1 MIYLF
6 LADGFE
12 EIEALAPVDI
22 LRRGGK
28 DVVTVSITDKRKVTG
43 ARGICVVA
51 DKLLSDI
58 DESAG
63 EMFVLPG
70 GLPGADN
77 LEACKP
83 LCDMVTKANEQ
94 GKYVC
99 AICAAPK
106 ILGKLGILKGKKATC
121 YPGYEDALI
130 GATPTGAGVTVDGN
144 VVTANGMGSS
154 IDFALTLLSLVSG
167 DAKKIAKGILYNG

>member
-12 EIEALAPVDI
+12 EIEALTPVDI

-28 DVVTVSITDKRKVTG
+28 EVCTVSITDKLLVTG
-43 ARGICVVA
+43 ARGIPVMA
-51 DKLLSDI
+51 DKTITDI
-58 DESAG
+58 KPEQG
-63 EMFVLPG
+63 EMFILPG

-83 LCDMVTKANEQ
+83 LCDMIVKANEQ
-94 GKYVC
+94 GKFVC

-106 ILGKLGILKGKKATC
+106 ILGKLGIVKGKKAIC
-121 YPGYEDALI
+121 YPGYEDTLE
-130 GATPTGAGVTVDGN
+130 GAVIADTGVAVDGN
-144 VVTANGMGSS
+144 VVTANGMSS
-154 IDFALTLLSLVSG
+154 SLDFALTLLSLVS
-167 DAKKIAKGILYNG
+167 DKAEKIAKGILYNG

>member
-12 EIEALAPVDI
+12 EIEALTPVDV

-28 DVVTVSITDKRKVTG
+28 DVCTVSITDSKTVTG
-43 ARGICVVA
+43 ARKITVTA
-51 DKLLSDI
+51 DKTLSEI
-58 DESAG
+58 DENDG
-63 EMFVLPG
+63 EMFILPG

-77 LEACKP
+77 LENCDALCKI
-83 LCDMVTKANEQ
+83 LVNANKK
-94 GKYVC
+94 GKYVA

-106 ILGKLGILKGKKATC
+106 ILGKLNILNGKNAIC
-121 YPGYEDALI
+121 YPGYEDALL
-130 GATPTGAGVTVDGN
+130 GAKIADIPVAVDGN

-154 IDFALTLLSLVSG
+154 IEFALTLLSLVS
-167 DAKKIAKGILYNG
+167 DKADSVAKGILYNG

>member
-6 LADGFE
+6 LANGFE

-28 DVVTVSITDKRKVTG
+28 EVCTVSITDKLLVTG
-43 ARGICVVA
+43 ARGIPVMA
-51 DKLLSDI
+51 DKTIKDI
-58 DESAG
+58 NPDDG
-63 EMFVLPG
+63 EMFILPG

-83 LCDMVTKANEQ
+83 LCDMIVKANNQ
-94 GKYVC
+94 GKFVC

-106 ILGKLGILKGKKATC
+106 ILGKLGIVNGKKATC
-121 YPGYEDALI
+121 YPGYEDTL
-130 GATPTGAGVTVDGN
+130 TGAEIAGTGVAVDGN

-154 IDFALTLLSLVSG
+154 IEFALALLSLVS
-167 DAKKIAKGILYNG
+167 DNADKIAKGILYHG